1 MAMHDISKEAELEG
15 LMKENDIIVLDFWA
29 PWCPPCKAFAEVLE
43 SVSKRFP
50 NVAFSRVNINEEEEL
65 SPSFDISTI
74 PVLVV
79 IRDRVLVAS
88 QPGYLEEAKLQE
100 LLRQVEGLDMESV
113 RAGAESEA
121 VEERSDR

>member
-1 MAMHDISKEAELEG
+1 MHDISKEAELEG

-43 SVSKRFP
+43 SVSKRFS

-79 IRDRVLVAS
+79 IRDRVMVAS
-88 QPGYLEEAKLQE
+88 QPGYLEESKLQE
-100 LLRQVEGLDMESV
+100 LLRQVEELDMESV
-113 RAGAESEA
+113 RAGAESQV
-121 VEERSDR
+121 VEDGGDR